1 MGWKER
7 GVGHGTTLL
16 HRVVSLDVVSSL
28 SFPPASSHIANI
40 LFSYFLCYEDIP
52 NPAKEANK
60 FSLDVGGELV
70 RKWSIGLWRHS
81 EPQTTTDD
89 IINW

>member
-1 MGWKER
+1 MSCPR
-7 GVGHGTTLL
+7 
-16 HRVVSLDVVSSL
+16 SL
-28 SFPPASSHIANI
+28 SFPPASSQRANI

-60 FSLDVGGELV
+60 FGLDVGGEQV

-89 IINW
+89 IMNW